1 MVWLK
6 RGDQC
11 GSNDMISA
19 GFGAVGAVVWVCK
32 VAGGSTSGRHGCTH
46 SVERVAGHWGTYS
59 PASTCPH
66 GLVFVWRWA
75 WVRALGLRWC
85 HMSFCGVHKTPV
97 FTAATG
103 TLWCATSLH
112 GHASTLCP
120 HFLTNC
126 SCVSAV
132 MRAD

>member
-1 MVWLK
+1 MGVLMVWLK

-66 GLVFVWRWA
+66 GFRVDVGLGACVGAEV
-75 WVRALGLRWC
+75 AL
-85 HMSFCGVHKTPV
+85 HDHT
-97 FTAATG
+97 
-103 TLWCATSLH
+103 
-112 GHASTLCP
+112 STLCS

-126 SCVSAV
+126 SRLGAV
-132 MRAD
+132 VRAE